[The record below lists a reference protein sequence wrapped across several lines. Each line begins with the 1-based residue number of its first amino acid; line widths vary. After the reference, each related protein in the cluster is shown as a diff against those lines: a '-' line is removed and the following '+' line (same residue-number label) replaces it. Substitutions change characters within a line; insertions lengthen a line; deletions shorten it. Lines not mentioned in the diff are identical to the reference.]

1 MVGEDKALNG
11 AAKGASAGSVGGP
24 WGMAIGAGLGGLL
37 GIAAAEEEQK
47 NARKQAM
54 IAASRD
60 EFSPWTELKG
70 TNPGQVNKLGI
81 TAAGLMSGAA
91 AGQKYGGSLGGGG
104 TETPGDPSKPVD
116 AALMRERVTPDIAP
130 TVNLFE
136 SSDAGLRNRT
146 QKTPSYDQYGAS
158 RLRPGQSEGLIYAP
172 DGDGTIKD
180 PLEGLTPNM
189 LKAALGG
196 F

>member
-1 MVGEDKALNG
+1 MAGEDKALNG
-11 AAKGASAGSVGGP
+11 AAQGASAGSVGGP

-37 GIAAAEEEQK
+37 GISAAEEEQK

-54 IAASRD
+54 IAAARD
-60 EFSPWTELKG
+60 EFSPWTGLEG
-70 TNPGQVNKLGI
+70 ENPDQVNKLGI

-91 AGQKYGGSLGGGG
+91 AGQEYGGSLGLDG
-104 TETPGDPSKPVD
+104 TKTPTQPSEPVD
-116 AALMRERVTPDIAP
+116 PLAMRERPTPDIAP

-136 SSDAGLRNRT
+136 ASDAGLRNAT

-158 RLRPGQSEGLIYAP
+158 RLRPGQSEGLIYSP
-172 DGDGTIKD
+172 DGDGSVKD
-180 PLEGLTPNM
+180 PFKLLTPNS

-196 F
+196 Y